1 MIPLLVP
8 FSSAGFP
15 SSHQGYFLALL
26 PWMWA
31 DICCFQFLIKQ
42 RIIKP
47 AAGRKKKKKKCFLQE
62 SLSTKCFH
70 VIIWSRVILGALS
83 VYCEWAKPAWKP
95 LHIQV
100 LNAAQWET
108 SPWNVLLSNYG
119 IEWCCESNQGIWHD
133 REPMCEPRPLVRAL
147 NRRGPSNEHDGKL
160 SCLFISN
167 DFVLKDCAAWVW
179 LHIHLI

>member
-100 LNAAQWET
+100 LNTAQWET
-108 SPWNVLLSNYG
+108 SPWNVLLSSYG

-133 REPMCEPRPLVRAL
+133 REPMCEPRPLVHAL
-147 NRRGPSNEHDGKL
+147 KRRGPSNEHDGKL

-167 DFVLKDCAAWVW
+167 DYVLKDCAAWVW